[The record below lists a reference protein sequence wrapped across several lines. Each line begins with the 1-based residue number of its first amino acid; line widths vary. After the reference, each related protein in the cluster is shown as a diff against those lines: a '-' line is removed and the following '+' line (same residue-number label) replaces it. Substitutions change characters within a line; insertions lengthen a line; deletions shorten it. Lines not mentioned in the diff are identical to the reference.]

1 MGACSDKAAISME
14 KSNYMGEFECPICA
28 CWQVADF
35 KMVSRCM
42 SELLKAAFV
51 IIYACVGLQLFGSTV
66 SIYVC
71 LCSDKTSRKL
81 SKVSMSV

>member
-1 MGACSDKAAISME
+1 
-14 KSNYMGEFECPICA
+14 
-28 CWQVADF
+28 
-35 KMVSRCM
+35 MVSRCM
-42 SELLKAAFV
+42 SELLKEAFV
-51 IIYACVGLQLFGSTV
+51 IIYACVGLQLFVSTV